1 MCDIILTENL
11 GSLPNMKQQTIS
23 VWNRLHFKA
32 LKIGKRFI
40 FSWTAG
46 TNNID
51 GKKKYFFIF
60 RRKLLLSSL

>member
-23 VWNRLHFKA
+23 AWNRLFFKA
-32 LKIGKRFI
+32 LKNEKRFI
-40 FSWTAG
+40 FSWTSG

-51 GKKKYFFIF
+51 GKKITFLFLEKNYY
-60 RRKLLLSSL
+60 

>member
-23 VWNRLHFKA
+23 VWNRLLFKA

-51 GKKKYFFIF
+51 GKKNT
-60 RRKLLLSSL
+60 SLFLEENYY